1 MGIINKILHHS
12 NPLRLSRFTS
22 FFLDM
27 EENIHIHY
35 RDLRIELSRG
45 EFEDFV
51 RTFRAQSDNLLK
63 IINESD
69 YQDGKLPNANKKDVR
84 IWLESKLKHSV
95 KYHPTRLSIEECTDG
110 YHLHYRN
117 YKILL
122 DELEFIR
129 LRQAFAGLDYPK
141 EIAGTYHEIVR
152 LLNSNHIDYII
163 DQGNSPEAILAIAVA
178 HYHQGKVD
186 AIFKAHGFEK
196 SLEEKQ
202 LVYSGDRLT
211 IRVKIYGEST
221 SITFSPGKAH
231 GDTLLL
237 SEYVTCHA
245 INNDVNLVNALKCQ
259 VLDLYW
265 QISNCD
271 HAIPVEL
278 DPNLWL
284 ISRETRRIIFP
295 LCHALPPKDSP
306 NQGEQ
311 LLKQWTIFQ
320 SKFAISSGKPNKIL
334 FDEKLQ
340 SDFHQIVISTIMEKV
355 ASSPAVSRVFL
366 MGSAARKE
374 MGMYCSPYAY
384 GKLAKVGSDIDVL
397 VEIEAGKENQVP
409 LEWRLISRSAQN
421 SGCAVYHL
429 HEIEAPVS
437 ISHFTAAYPNI
448 SLSHHIIDAHV
459 FFPAKGDSRA
469 KAAFLGEHKARVI
482 YDKSVDG
489 VFQSDSIRQ
498 LAAELTSVI
507 DFKPQQ
513 LSVMPVHTQNRLYCF
528 SDGERD
534 FILKLHIV
542 AGNLKWDQISDHTL
556 YEYDLLSEIH
566 RRGLSV
572 PAIASAR
579 GALVD
584 KLPAIVFERV
594 KGNVLEAPPYPLAEV
609 ASALAKLHQTQIDSP
624 IRIATRFSFE
634 NVWKIWI
641 KSFNKKDDT
650 YRLPGEFVTNQT
662 NLQIFAD
669 KLCGNKPET
678 GLFGTSPKLHLQGD
692 VTPRN
697 FIIGDQV
704 CLFDFNNACFG
715 PRIVDVVDG
724 AFEFTVS
731 DNSEEFKNFDSFIDL
746 YQTHSKLTELE
757 LAFISDWILAVGLI
771 KFAKELKM
779 VKENNNTE
787 SRIERACR
795 IAEIIFSK
803 VKLGK

>member
-1 MGIINKILHHS
+1 MGIIKKILHHS
-12 NPLRLSRFTS
+12 NPLRLSRFAS

-51 RTFRAQSDNLLK
+51 RTFRAQSDSLLK
-63 IINESD
+63 IISETD

-84 IWLESKLKHSV
+84 IWLESRLKHSI

-129 LRQAFAGLDYPK
+129 LRQAFASLGLP
-141 EIAGTYHEIVR
+141 EESVGTYHEVVK

-163 DQGNSPEAILAIAVA
+163 DQGNNPDAILAIAVA

-186 AIFKAHGFEK
+186 TIFKAYGFQK
-196 SLEEKQ
+196 SQEEKQ
-202 LVYSGDRLT
+202 LVYTGDHLT
-211 IRVKIYGEST
+211 VRVKIYGEST
-221 SITFSPGKAH
+221 SIAFSPGKAH

-237 SEYVTCHA
+237 SEYLTSHA

-265 QISNCD
+265 QISNSGQS
-271 HAIPVEL
+271 IPVEL

-284 ISRETRRIIFP
+284 ISRNTQCIIFP
-295 LCHALPPKDSP
+295 LSHALPSDNPAVQS
-306 NQGEQ
+306 EQ
-311 LLKQWTIFQ
+311 LLKHWSVFQ
-320 SKFAISSGKPNKIL
+320 SKFAISSAKPNKII

-340 SDFHQIVISTIMEKV
+340 SDFYHSAISAIMEKV
-355 ASSPAVSRVFL
+355 ASSSAVSKIFL
-366 MGSAARKE
+366 MGSASRME

-384 GKLAKVGSDIDVL
+384 GKLAKIGSDIDIL
-397 VEIEAGKENQVP
+397 VEIEAGMENQVP
-409 LEWRLISRSAQN
+409 LEWKLISRHAQD
-421 SGCAVYHL
+421 SGCSVYHI
-429 HEIEAPVS
+429 HDIQTPVP
-437 ISHFTAAYPNI
+437 ISHFTSAYPNI
-448 SLSHHIIDAHV
+448 ALSHHIIDAHV

-469 KAAFLGEHKARVI
+469 KATFLGKHKAKVI

-489 VFQSDSIRQ
+489 VFQPESTRQ
-498 LAAELTSVI
+498 LVTELSSVI
-507 DFKPQQ
+507 DFKPLQV
-513 LSVMPVHTQNRLYCF
+513 SVMPVHTQNKLYCF
-528 SDGERD
+528 SDGRND

-556 YEYDLLSEIH
+556 YEHDLLSEIH
-566 RRGLSV
+566 GRGLSV
-572 PAIASAR
+572 PAVASTR
-579 GALVD
+579 GAIVE
-584 KLPAIVFERV
+584 KFPAIVFERV
-594 KGNVLEAPPYPLAEV
+594 KGSVLEAPPYPLAEV
-609 ASALAKLHQTQIDSP
+609 TKALAEFHQTQIDNPLS
-624 IRIATRFSFE
+624 ISTNFTFE
-634 NVWKIWI
+634 NVWRIWI
-641 KSFNKKDDT
+641 KSFNRKEDAK
-650 YRLPGEFVTNQT
+650 RLPDELVASQSK
-662 NLQIFAD
+662 LQIFAD

-678 GLFGTSPKLHLQGD
+678 GLFGTSPRLHLQGD

-697 FIIGDQV
+697 FIVGDRV
-704 CLFDFNNACFG
+704 FLFDFNNACFG

-731 DNSEEFKNFDSFIDL
+731 DNSGEFMNFDSFIEL
-746 YQTHSKLTELE
+746 YQTHSKLNQSELDF
-757 LAFISDWILAVGLI
+757 LSDWILTVGLI

-779 VKENNNTE
+779 VRENNNTE
-787 SRIERACR
+787 SRIRRACR